1 MIGDSVARTP
11 PTMVRA
17 NGIELCYDTFG
28 DPANPPLILI
38 MGLAAQMVVWDENFL
53 RMLAAKGVWVI
64 RFDNRDI
71 GLSTKF
77 PQARTPS
84 VAEMIVTQLT
94 RITIRVPYTLRDMA
108 ADTVGLMDALGL
120 PAANVAGISM
130 GGAIAQEIA
139 IEFPHRVRTLTSIM
153 SSTGDPKLPRAT
165 PKATAVLLRKTPAER
180 EAYLEQYVDSW
191 HVLAGDAFPFD
202 PARMRR
208 QGERSYDRGIN
219 PPGVARQLMAM
230 IASGNRT
237 TALRKL
243 TVPTLVVH
251 GSIDPLIPPAHGRA
265 TAGAIPGAVL
275 SLYEGMGHTLPREVW
290 DRLTDELARH
300 AAVNS

>member
-1 MIGDSVARTP
+1 MIGDSVTHTP
-11 PTMVRA
+11 PAMVRA

-38 MGLAAQMVVWDENFL
+38 MGLAAQMVVWDEDFL

-84 VAEMIVTQLT
+84 VAEMMVTQLT
-94 RITIRVPYTLRDMA
+94 RIKIRVPYTLHDMA

-120 PAANVAGISM
+120 PTANVAGISL

-139 IEFPHRVRTLTSIM
+139 IHFPHRVRTLTSMM

-165 PKATAVLLRKTPAER
+165 PKATAVLLRKAPLAR
-180 EAYLEQYVDSW
+180 DAYLKQYVDSW
-191 HVLAGDAFPFD
+191 HVLAGDVFPFD
-202 PARMRR
+202 SARMRR

-219 PPGVARQLMAM
+219 PPGVGRQLMAL

-237 TALRKL
+237 AALRKL
-243 TVPTLVVH
+243 AVPTLVVH
-251 GSIDPLIPPAHGRA
+251 GSIDPLVPPAHGRA
-265 TAGAIPGAVL
+265 TAAAIPGAAL
-275 SLYEGMGHTLPREVW
+275 SVYDGMGHTLPREVW
-290 DRLTDELARH
+290 DCLTDELARH
-300 AAVNS
+300 AAVTP

>member
-1 MIGDSVARTP
+1 VIGDSVARTP
-11 PTMVRA
+11 PAMIGA

-38 MGLAAQMVVWDENFL
+38 MGLAAQMVVWDEDFL

-84 VAEMIVTQLT
+84 VAEMLLTQLT
-94 RITIRVPYTLRDMA
+94 KIKFRIPYTLRDMA

-120 PAANVAGISM
+120 SSANIAGISM

-139 IEFPHRVRTLTSIM
+139 INFPQRVRTLTSIM
-153 SSTGDPKLPRAT
+153 ASTGDPKLPRAT
-165 PKATAVLLRKTPAER
+165 PKATAVLLRKTPLER
-180 EAYLEQYVDSW
+180 EAYLRQYVDSW
-191 HVLAGDAFPFD
+191 HVLAGDAFLFD
-202 PARMRR
+202 PERMRR
-208 QGERSYDRGIN
+208 QGERGYDRGIN
-219 PPGVARQLMAM
+219 PPGVARQLMA
-230 IASGNRT
+230 IVASGNRT
-237 TALRKL
+237 AALRKL
-243 TVPTLVVH
+243 SVPTRVVH

-265 TAGAIPGAVL
+265 TAAAIPGAVL
-275 SLYEGMGHTLPREVW
+275 SVYDGMGHTLPREVW

-300 AAVNS
+300 AAVKP